1 MCALPRP
8 LNPTTATR
16 TVLFGLW
23 SALALRAAGNATELR
38 MKCRLSTSV
47 ITNLPSALGASRGRS
62 WCCGQVYVSTGAE
75 GGIFAADWLC
85 GLRVTKPATCAEPH
99 DSSTV

>member
-47 ITNLPSALGASRGRS
+47 ITNLPSAFGRLTRPETLLLRASIRLVA
-62 WCCGQVYVSTGAE
+62 GQSGS
-75 GGIFAADWLC
+75 FAA
-85 GLRVTKPATCAEPH
+85 GLALRFVVMEPH
-99 DSSTV
+99 TWDQ